1 MMRLDV
7 RTLLPGVARGN
18 LNLLDKPLS
27 FWGGYDPLTGTITD
41 TTHPNLGLKLAGNVL
56 AMQEARGSSS
66 SSSIFVEAARLG
78 SAPAAIILSRVD
90 PILVIGGLVAND
102 LFEVTIPIVV
112 LSAENWP
119 LLSGSRT
126 VQVDAARSQIVL
138 DPED

>member
-7 RTLLPGVARGN
+7 RTLLPGEARGR

-41 TTHPNLGLKLAGNVL
+41 TTHPNLGINLAGSVL
-56 AMQEARGSSS
+56 AMHEARGSSS

-78 SAPAAIILSRVD
+78 TAPAAIILSRVD
-90 PILVIGGLVAND
+90 PILVIGGLVATD
-102 LFEVTIPIVV
+102 LFEVIIPIVV
-112 LSAENWP
+112 LTAENWP
-119 LLSGSRT
+119 LLSGAKT